1 MRQRHWFSILT
12 ILSIMVI
19 VFTAGCGNGNQTA
32 NAAQGSGNGAN
43 ASGNASKDAADKPA
57 NAAATNGASG
67 GDKKDWP
74 EVIRFGVLPG
84 EEEGKLSRGNQQF
97 VDDLGKALGIKTELY
112 VGEDYTAVIEA
123 MRTKKIDIASFGPF
137 SYIIAAQRSGAVP
150 FAVKAASKEAAF
162 YHSLIVVPA
171 NSPAKSIA
179 DLKGKTFLF
188 ADPASTSGHLFPR
201 MMMIKELGI
210 TNDQVDSYFSN
221 VSFSGGHDK
230 SILAIAKGQADGAGV
245 CDSCIKRV
253 VDAGLVKESDYKVIG
268 TSDPIPGSPLA
279 YRGDLPAGLVEKIKD
294 FVFNYDKQNPEFFK
308 DAKGSMTHYFPVTD
322 ADYQVV
328 KDTAKALN
336 MSPEELLK

>member
-12 ILSIMVI
+12 ILGIAV
-19 VFTAGCGNGNQTA
+19 VLAFTAGCGKNSQAADAAQANNSDTKATNANA
-32 NAAQGSGNGAN
+32 NAANTN
-43 ASGNASKDAADKPA
+43 ATAADADKPA
-57 NAAATNGASG
+57 D
-67 GDKKDWP
+67 DKKDWP

-150 FAVKAASKEAAF
+150 FAVKAASKESAF

-210 TNDQVDSYFSN
+210 KNDQIESYFSN

-230 SILAIAKGQADGAGV
+230 SIIAIAKGQADGAGV
-245 CDSCIKRV
+245 CDTCIDRV
-253 VDAGLVKESDYKVIG
+253 VQAGLVKKSDYKVIG

-279 YRGDLPAGLVEKIKD
+279 YRGDLPADLVQKIKE
-294 FVFNYDKQNPEFFK
+294 FVFNYNTQNPSFFTDDK
-308 DAKGSMTHYFPVTD
+308 TTAYFPVTD

-328 KDTAKALN
+328 KDTATALN